1 MLLRLKKYDNYSS
14 GWSIERKVRGSVRYK
29 PLLRWFSNG
38 KKLRIYHG
46 VCAKDIYLF
55 ERG

>member
-1 MLLRLKKYDNYSS
+1 MLLRVKKYDNYSS
-14 GWSIERKVRGSVRYK
+14 GWSIERKVRGCVRYK
-29 PLLRWFSNG
+29 PLFRWFSDE

-46 VCAKDIYLF
+46 VIVKDIYLC